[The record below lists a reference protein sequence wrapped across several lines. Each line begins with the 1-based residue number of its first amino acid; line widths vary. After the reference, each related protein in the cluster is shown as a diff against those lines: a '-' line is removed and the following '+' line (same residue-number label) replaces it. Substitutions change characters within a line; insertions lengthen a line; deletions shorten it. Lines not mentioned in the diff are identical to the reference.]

1 MKIYKDFKPTP
12 GLCGFTTVATLGTFD
27 GVHIGHRK
35 ILEQVK
41 ARAEQTELHAVV
53 LTFEHHPISVL
64 KPDFSPKLLSTLDEK
79 LIIFEKIGIDK
90 VFILTFTKNIADM
103 TAEQFITEY
112 LKDCLGMSYFIVGY
126 DHSLGK
132 GGTASSKIL
141 QEYAQKFNFH
151 LEIVRPITKDGMI
164 VKSSTI
170 RNHVLNGRVDL
181 ASVLLGEQY
190 SFLGQVVEGRGCG
203 EKIGF
208 PTANII
214 PKDAGKIIPASG
226 VYGGWIEIEKEKKD
240 AVITIGPRPT
250 FDLKEEIIEIHIPDF
265 EGVLYGKILRVGFVR
280 KLRNVEKFESQLALI
295 KQIKNDIETFIS
307 NPKV

>member
-1 MKIYKDFKPTP
+1 
-12 GLCGFTTVATLGTFD
+12 
-27 GVHIGHRK
+27 
-35 ILEQVK
+35 
-41 ARAEQTELHAVV
+41 
-53 LTFEHHPISVL
+53 
-64 KPDFSPKLLSTLDEK
+64 
-79 LIIFEKIGIDK
+79 
-90 VFILTFTKNIADM
+90 M
-103 TAEQFITEY
+103 TAEQFTAEY

-226 VYGGWIEIEKEKKD
+226 VYSGWIKFEDEKKD
-240 AVITIGPRPT
+240 ALITIGPSPT
-250 FDLKEEIIEIHIPDF
+250 FDLEEELIEIHIPDY
-265 EGVLYGKILRVGFVR
+265 EGNLYGKSVRIGFVKR
-280 KLRNVEKFESQLALI
+280 LRDIEKFESQEKLI
-295 KQIKNDIETFIS
+295 QQIKNDIEKSKHFIT
-307 NPKV
+307 NY